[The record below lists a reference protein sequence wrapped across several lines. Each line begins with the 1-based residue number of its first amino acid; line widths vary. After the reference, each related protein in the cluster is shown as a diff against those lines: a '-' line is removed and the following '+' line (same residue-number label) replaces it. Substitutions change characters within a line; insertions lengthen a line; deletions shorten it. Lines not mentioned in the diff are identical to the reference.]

1 MVAEVMA
8 MRHGRRAQFGLSAAA
23 FAPGAVYDDGKWRT
37 VIYHLVGDMAPENAV
52 KMGTNGRFALKN
64 GYNP

>member
-37 VIYHLVGDMAPENAV
+37 VIYHLIAN
-52 KMGTNGRFALKN
+52 TALKVQ
-64 GYNP
+64 